1 MVHYA
6 RRMRRFRDFGRF
18 GVNTVRG
25 ILAVYLA
32 VTAVAVALLLAFT
45 PLIHDGS
52 PEYPI
57 WGVLNWFMAPGAVAV
72 LVVSVMRDR
81 SVARRGDAPDMI
93 ERVSVSAALYGS
105 IALFMLFFWEWL
117 WSLNPESET
126 GNAVISHM
134 IYFPIMDVLYVAV
147 CVATARYLWRRAVS
161 GS

>member
-1 MVHYA
+1 M
-6 RRMRRFRDFGRF
+6 
-18 GVNTVRG
+18 NTVRG

-32 VTAVAVALLLAFT
+32 ITAVAVALLLAFT

-81 SVARRGDAPDMI
+81 SVARRGDAPDLL
-93 ERVSVSAALYGS
+93 ERISVSAALYGS

-161 GS
+161 GG